1 MKAADDVSPL
11 RQRLPF
17 AGLLIAA
24 IAGILFTEGLS
35 GAPIVSCLSLG
46 CFLLFLV
53 SFGSARRSIPALFVT
68 FSTFAVI
75 HGWEWTESPS
85 RRIAKWFDSH
95 PGEYVV
101 RGIVS
106 QEPHR
111 SPSGTESFPLRI
123 KSVYGADGLKPITTS
138 SILVMVRWSG
148 GDVQYGDEVDF
159 HAVPSRPEPPR
170 NPGAMDYPGWL
181 ARHGIFSVLRVD
193 PNAPGAVLSHGH
205 GNLLVA
211 LSIRARHAA
220 ERILAIDLEKPSEVL
235 GAIQGICLGVTEN
248 APEGFTEEFRF
259 TGTIHLFAVSG
270 LHVGMV
276 AVILWFFFQLI
287 RLPRIWLL
295 MATIPTLFLYVS
307 VTGFKA
313 GSLRAAT
320 MASLFLLGLAF
331 FRRSP
336 PVNTLAAAAFLQ
348 LAADTNA
355 LFSAGWQFSYTVVLA
370 ILILA
375 SPIRH
380 RIAAWHCAD
389 PFLPPRLL
397 TGSERIRFTAWA
409 ELAAL
414 ASVSFAAWIGS
425 LLPTLAYF
433 HLVSFSALGA
443 NLLAVPLAFVVL
455 SLGMLSL
462 LTGGFSSWI
471 AGAFNNANWLGTK
484 LLLLT
489 VQGSALMPGGHWFV
503 GPPPKPFPVVT
514 FLDLRGAS
522 GAVILDGFR
531 TTMIDAGRKRD
542 AERTILPM
550 LESAGVNRI
559 GNLLVTRSDASHL
572 GGIPSLSREMRIG
585 NLVLP
590 EEPGRSPV
598 AKVIFDTHRRSNFSE
613 FEKQGALSSGVS
625 VHPVLEAGDMVILR
639 VSVGGVAILWVTKA
653 DGDTISRLEALPRE
667 DLRADLVIMP
677 LGGSRME
684 SVCSLLR
691 RIAPRAVISPV
702 GGLGRNS
709 IPSQEWT
716 GVLDDLGITLFRQDQ
731 TGAVILNADPKQPT
745 IRSWI
750 RGVQEL
756 KLNPANRETPVPR

>member
-1 MKAADDVSPL
+1 VKVADAVSPF

-17 AGLLIAA
+17 AGLLVAA
-24 IAGILFTEGLS
+24 ITGILFSDSLS
-35 GAPIVSCLSLG
+35 GPPIIPWIVLG
-46 CFLLFLV
+46 CFVLFLW
-53 SFGSARRSIPALFVT
+53 SERRSIPALAVT
-68 FSTFAVI
+68 FAAFALI
-75 HGWEWTESPS
+75 HGWSWPDSPS
-85 RRIAKWFDSH
+85 RRLAEWFDRN
-95 PGEYVV
+95 PGEYEV
-101 RGIVS
+101 RGIVA

-111 SPSGTESFPLRI
+111 SPSGNLSFPLSI
-123 KSVYGADGLKPITTS
+123 KAVSPAGKEKPITAS
-138 SILVMVRWSG
+138 RIRVMVRWSG
-148 GDVQYGDEVDF
+148 EEVEYGDEVTF
-159 HAVPSRPEPPR
+159 HAVPSRPDPPR

-181 ARHGIFSVLRVD
+181 ARHGMFTVFRVD
-193 PNAPGAVLSHGH
+193 PSAPGRILSRGH
-205 GNLLVA
+205 GNPLIDF
-211 LSIRARHAA
+211 SIRARHAA
-220 ERILAIDLEKPSEVL
+220 ERILAIDLEKPSDVL

-259 TGTIHLFAVSG
+259 TGTMHLFAVSG

-287 RLPRIWLL
+287 RLPRIWSL
-295 MATIPTLFLYVS
+295 MATIPSLFLYVS

-355 LFSAGWQFSYTVVLA
+355 LFSAGWQFSYSVVLA
-370 ILILA
+370 ILLLA

-397 TGSERIRFTAWA
+397 TGSERIRFAAWA

-414 ASVSFAAWIGS
+414 ASVSFTAWIGS

-443 NLLAVPLAFVVL
+443 NLMAVPLAFGVL

-462 LTGGFSSWI
+462 LTGGLSVWV
-471 AGAFNNANWLGTK
+471 AGAFNNANWLVTK

-489 VQGSALMPGGHWFV
+489 VQGSALLPGGHWFV

-522 GAVILDGFR
+522 CAVIRDGFR
-531 TTMIDAGRKRD
+531 VTMIDAGRKRD
-542 AERTILPM
+542 AERIILPM

-559 GNLLVTRSDASHL
+559 GNLLVIRSDASRL
-572 GGIPSLSREMRIG
+572 GGIPSLLRELRIG

-590 EEPGRSPV
+590 NDPGRSP
-598 AKVIFDTHRRSNFSE
+598 AARAIFASKVHAFFPT
-613 FEKQGALSSGVS
+613 QGTPWEVS
-625 VHPVLEAGDMVILR
+625 PGISAASFPAEGDAVILR
-639 VSVGGVAILWVTKA
+639 LSMAGLTALWVPKPDEATLA
-653 DGDTISRLEALPRE
+653 DLESLPSR
-667 DLRADLVIMP
+667 DLHADLVVMP
-677 LGGSRME
+677 LGGARME
-684 SVCSLLR
+684 TVCAVLR

-709 IPSQEWT
+709 IPSQEWK
-716 GVLDDLGITLFRQDQ
+716 GVLGDLGITLFRQDQ
-731 TGAVILNADPKQPT
+731 TGAVILEADPRNP
-745 IRSWI
+745 RLHSWLP
-750 RGVQEL
+750 GGPEL
-756 KLNPANRETPVPR
+756 TLSPANQEMPGPR